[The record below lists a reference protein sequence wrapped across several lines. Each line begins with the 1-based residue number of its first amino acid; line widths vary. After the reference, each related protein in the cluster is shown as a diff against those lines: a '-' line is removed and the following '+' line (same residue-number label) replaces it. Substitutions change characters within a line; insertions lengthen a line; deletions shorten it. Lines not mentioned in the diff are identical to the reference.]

1 MMNKKIVILS
11 IASLVFGS
19 TAALAGNAAAGKG
32 KAGACAGC
40 HGPDGTSFAPMY
52 PNLKGQKAAY
62 IEKQLKAFKSGERK
76 DPIMAGMAAPLSE
89 TDMADLAAYYESL
102 K

>member
-1 MMNKKIVILS
+1 MNKKIVILS
-11 IASLVFGS
+11 IASLIFGS
-19 TAALAGNAAAGKG
+19 NIALAGDATAGKG

-40 HGPDGTSFAPMY
+40 HGADGTSFAPMY

-62 IEKQLKAFKSGERK
+62 IEKQLKAFKSGTRK

-89 TDMADLAAYYESL
+89 TDIADLAAYFSSL